1 MSDGTFTRSRLFEP
15 RMPESRAAD
24 QSMADRRGADPLL
37 ELARLIGQGDPF
49 APAQGSDQMRGS
61 QRDDPDPPRAPRVWG
76 RDYPRVQHGPG
87 EPDRY
92 ADQQYMDERDVRAPP
107 PPPRFPVQ
115 SDHAPPF
122 PSPRAG
128 EGGGGAAAMSAPGG
142 FFRNPAEFDHPVAP
156 APADE
161 SLDSHAYADPQAA
174 HYDQALSANEE
185 YAGEFA
191 ETNEY
196 GDEYEYE
203 TDPEEEPHD
212 DDGAG
217 KRRHTTK
224 IVLAVLALAV
234 LGPAAAF
241 GFRTILKGGVQGPP
255 PIIRADNSPTKTLP
269 AGEAGAKP
277 INERLGDGGSER
289 MVRREEDP
297 VELNRPSGGVMPG
310 TGGPFDAVGG
320 LPPATSAPATT
331 GPASAMEPKRVR
343 TVHIPAGE
351 GVGLAERSVPAP
363 ARATASPSRSAA
375 AQSAPAGAGVPLA
388 ITPQATA
395 NAEQP
400 PARAASTSAAASR
413 AGDSG
418 GFVVQ
423 LSAAKSEADAQASF
437 RAMQSKYAVLNGQ
450 HSLIRRKDQGER
462 GVFYAAQVG
471 PYGTK
476 EEANQVCESLKSAG
490 GSCFVQKN

>member
-1 MSDGTFTRSRLFEP
+1 
-15 RMPESRAAD
+15 
-24 QSMADRRGADPLL
+24 MA
-37 ELARLIGQGDPF
+37 
-49 APAQGSDQMRGS
+49 
-61 QRDDPDPPRAPRVWG
+61 
-76 RDYPRVQHGPG
+76 
-87 EPDRY
+87 
-92 ADQQYMDERDVRAPP
+92 
-107 PPPRFPVQ
+107 
-115 SDHAPPF
+115 
-122 PSPRAG
+122 
-128 EGGGGAAAMSAPGG
+128 APGG
-142 FFRNPAEFDHPVAP
+142 FFRHPAEFEHPVAP
-156 APADE
+156 APADG
-161 SLDSHAYADPQAA
+161 SVDSHAYADSEAA
-174 HYDQALSANEE
+174 HYDQASANEE

-212 DDGAG
+212 DGAG
-217 KRRHTTK
+217 FKRRHTTK
-224 IVLAVLALAV
+224 IVLAVLALAIV
-234 LGPAAAF
+234 GPAAAF
-241 GFRTILKGGVQGPP
+241 GFRTIFKGGVQGPP
-255 PIIRADNSPTKTLP
+255 PIIRADNSPTKAMP
-269 AGEAGAKP
+269 AGAPGEAGAKP

-331 GPASAMEPKRVR
+331 APASAMEPKRVR

-351 GVGLAERSVPAP
+351 GVGLPERSVPPP
-363 ARATASPSRSAA
+363 ARVTASPSRSAA
-375 AQSAPAGAGVPLA
+375 SQSAPAAAGGPLA

-413 AGDSG
+413 AGGDSG

-437 RAMQSKYAVLNGQ
+437 RAMQSKYAVLSGQ

-476 EEANQVCESLKSAG
+476 EEANQVCENLKSAG
-490 GSCFVQKN
+490 GTCFVQKN